1 MTIRRLPE
9 TLANRIAAGEVV
21 ERPASVVKELV
32 ENALDAGA
40 RRIEVVLERGGK
52 DLIRVVDDGH
62 GMSADD
68 LPLAVERHATS
79 KLPSD
84 DLLDI
89 RFLGFRGEALPSIGS
104 VARLTITSRTGGAAH
119 ASAITVE
126 NGTLDD
132 VVPVAHPP
140 GTRIEVRDLFSRVPA
155 RLKFLKSDRAEN
167 DAATEIVRRLAA
179 AHPGIDFTLLLDGRA
194 LRFPAQSG
202 DVNGL
207 RARLADVMG
216 RDFAGNCLEVD
227 SAREGFALT
236 GFAGV
241 PTYNRATAGH
251 QLLFVN
257 GRPVK
262 DRLLLGALRG
272 AYADLVPRDRHPVAA
287 LFIHADPR
295 EVDVNVH
302 PAKAEV
308 RFRDPGLVRA
318 LIVSAVRGTI
328 SSGAIQPA
336 ATDAMPWSRQA
347 QPASTHA
354 RHQAVRPHAPQPGRG
369 FFEPQTR
376 FDIAPSADSR
386 AAIDVETATA
396 DHPLGAAKAQIHDTY
411 ILSQT
416 GDGIVLT
423 DMHAA
428 HERLVLES
436 LKRRRGRPE
445 TQLMLVPEIV
455 DLPPVEAGRVL
466 EAAEDLASLGLL
478 VEAFGPGA
486 VLVRETPSA
495 LGEFDVAGLVR
506 DIADGLAEWGSA
518 LPLQER
524 LDRLA
529 GTFACHHSIR
539 AGRRLKAEEMNA
551 LLRQI
556 EAEPLAAQCNHGRPT
571 FVKMSRED
579 LERLFHRR

>member
-1 MTIRRLPE
+1 
-9 TLANRIAAGEVV
+9 
-21 ERPASVVKELV
+21 
-32 ENALDAGA
+32 
-40 RRIEVVLERGGK
+40 
-52 DLIRVVDDGH
+52 
-62 GMSADD
+62 
-68 LPLAVERHATS
+68 
-79 KLPSD
+79 
-84 DLLDI
+84 
-89 RFLGFRGEALPSIGS
+89 
-104 VARLTITSRTGGAAH
+104 
-119 ASAITVE
+119 
-126 NGTLDD
+126 
-132 VVPVAHPP
+132 
-140 GTRIEVRDLFSRVPA
+140 
-155 RLKFLKSDRAEN
+155 
-167 DAATEIVRRLAA
+167 
-179 AHPGIDFTLLLDGRA
+179 
-194 LRFPAQSG
+194 
-202 DVNGL
+202 
-207 RARLADVMG
+207 
-216 RDFAGNCLEVD
+216 
-227 SAREGFALT
+227 
-236 GFAGV
+236 
-241 PTYNRATAGH
+241 
-251 QLLFVN
+251 
-257 GRPVK
+257 
-262 DRLLLGALRG
+262 
-272 AYADLVPRDRHPVAA
+272 
-287 LFIHADPR
+287 
-295 EVDVNVH
+295 
-302 PAKAEV
+302 
-308 RFRDPGLVRA
+308 VRA

-328 SSGAIQPA
+328 SSGIPQPA
-336 ATDAMPWSRQA
+336 ATSAMPWSGQA
-347 QPASTHA
+347 QPAAGRAHSPQ
-354 RHQAVRPHAPQPGRG
+354 RQSFRPHAVPAGRG
-369 FFEPQTR
+369 FSEPQTR

-386 AAIDVETATA
+386 AALETQAEAAPA

-436 LKRRRGRPE
+436 IKRRRGRPE

-506 DIADGLAEWGSA
+506 DIADGLAEWGST